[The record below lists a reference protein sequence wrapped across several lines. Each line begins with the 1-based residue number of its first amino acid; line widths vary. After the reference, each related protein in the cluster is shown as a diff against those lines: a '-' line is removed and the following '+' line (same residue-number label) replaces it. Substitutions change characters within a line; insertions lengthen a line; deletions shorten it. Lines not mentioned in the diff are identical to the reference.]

1 MVRAVTRSRS
11 KHARVKPLRVLV
23 LMHPDFMP
31 PDSIDG
37 HSEKEINVWKTE
49 YDVISTLRAAGHEVK
64 PLGVQYEL
72 KPIRDE
78 VETWKPHV
86 VFNLLE
92 QFHGE
97 PAYDQNVASYLE
109 LLRVPYTGCNPRG
122 LMLARGK
129 ALSKKL
135 LAFHRI
141 PSPSFAVFPMGR
153 KVKRPAKLGFPL
165 IVKSAS
171 EDSSIGIA
179 QASVV
184 DSDEKLAER
193 VAFIHERVRTDAMA
207 EQYIEGR
214 EIYVGVMGNDRLKVL
229 PVWELEFGDMDE
241 NQNRIATA
249 KVKHDVNY
257 QEKLGI
263 VHGPAKNLTPEL
275 KARIQSL
282 AKRICRTLEL
292 DGYAR
297 VDFRLSPDGVPFFL
311 EANPN
316 PEIAKLEE
324 FATAAKHDGIK
335 YPELLHRL
343 LLLAIA
349 RGQAAGFDAE
359 TGGESSGE
367 GDSGA
372 EAESGDDEA
381 PVRNLAHA
389 RPARRR

>member
-1 MVRAVTRSRS
+1 MTRARNKSPRPKS
-11 KHARVKPLRVLV
+11 LRVLV

-31 PDSIDG
+31 PDSAEG
-37 HSEKEINVWKTE
+37 YSEKEINVWKTE
-49 YDVISTLRAAGHEVK
+49 YDVIHTLRGLGHEVK

-193 VAFIHERVRTDAMA
+193 VAFIHERVGTDAMA
-207 EQYIEGR
+207 EQFIEGR
-214 EIYVGVMGNDRLKVL
+214 EIYVGVLGNERLKVL
-229 PVWELEFGDMDE
+229 PVWELQFGDMDE
-241 NQNRIATA
+241 TQNRIATA

-263 VHGPAKNLTPEL
+263 VHGPAKDLSPEL
-275 KARIQSL
+275 KSRIQTL

-297 VDFRLSPDGVPFFL
+297 VDFRLSADGVPYFL

-316 PEIAKLEE
+316 PEIAKIEE

-335 YPELLHRL
+335 YPELLQRIL
-343 LLLAIA
+343 QLAIA
-349 RGQAAGFDAE
+349 RAKAAGFSAE
-359 TGGESSGE
+359 PVGE
-367 GDSGA
+367 GDGEGGA
-372 EAESGDDEA
+372 EPEGEGDGTPRA
-381 PVRNLAHA
+381 LPHA
-389 RPARRR
+389 RPNRRR

>member
-1 MVRAVTRSRS
+1 MTRARG
-11 KHARVKPLRVLV
+11 KAAKPKSLRVLV

-31 PDSIDG
+31 PDTLEG
-37 HSEKEINVWKTE
+37 YSEKEINVWKTE
-49 YDVISTLRAAGHEVK
+49 YDVIHTLRGLGHEVK

-109 LLRVPYTGCNPRG
+109 LLRIPYTGCNPRG

-141 PSPSFAVFPMGR
+141 PSPAFAVFPMGR

-184 DSDEKLAER
+184 DSDDKLAER
-193 VAFIHERVRTDAMA
+193 VAFIHERVGTDAMA

-214 EIYVGVMGNDRLKVL
+214 EIYVGVLGNDRLKVL
-229 PVWELEFGDMDE
+229 PVWELQFGDMDE
-241 NQNRIATA
+241 TQNRIATA

-263 VHGPAKNLTPEL
+263 VHGPAKDLSPEL
-275 KARIQSL
+275 KSRIQTL

-297 VDFRLSPDGVPFFL
+297 VDFRLAADGVPYFL

-316 PEIAKLEE
+316 PEIAKIEE

-335 YPELLHRL
+335 YPELLQRIL
-343 LLLAIA
+343 QLAIL
-349 RGQAAGFDAE
+349 RGKAAGF
-359 TGGESSGE
+359 GGEAVGE
-367 GDSGA
+367 GEGNGEP
-372 EAESGDDEA
+372 EAEGEGA
-381 PVRNLAHA
+381 PRALAHA
-389 RPARRR
+389 RPNRRR